1 MNQEQ
6 IKLYRTL
13 LGDIKNRIRQAQTKA
28 MLSVNAEMIALYWD
42 IGKMIEQR
50 QQSEGWSAA
59 VIPRLSK
66 DLRNELPEVKGFSER
81 NIGRMLS
88 FHRQYS
94 ILPQAVA
101 KLGDGSSMPQSSTT
115 VESLYELLFHIPWGA
130 TPS

>member
-1 MNQEQ
+1 
-6 IKLYRTL
+6 
-13 LGDIKNRIRQAQTKA
+13 
-28 MLSVNAEMIALYWD
+28 
-42 IGKMIEQR
+42 MIEQR

-101 KLGDGSSMPQSSTT
+101 KLGDGSSMPQSPTT
-115 VESLYELLFHIPWGA
+115 VESLYELLFHIPWGHHA
-130 TPS
+130 VLIEKVKEL